1 MTTGRPCSSAGCA
14 PWKIRS
20 CPVFAM
26 GIHTADAIVLRRY
39 PYRETSVLVTC
50 LTDRF
55 GKIKGL
61 VKGLRVPVSRHRSA
75 MEPLT
80 LNRLV
85 FYDTRSSSLHL
96 ISQCDLLEA
105 FPSIQRE
112 LEVARVAASCIEVVD
127 AVLEPEE
134 PQADIFRLTR
144 DTLNRLAG
152 SVPSLPSVWIHFVV
166 RLLRLVGFH
175 PQLDECTGCSRQPTR
190 RGFWSVGQGGVV
202 CEACLHHDP
211 SAEPIEGDWVD
222 ELVGCGESDGPVWTL
237 QHGPMLVRRLNEF
250 LSWRVERPLKT
261 IRSAR

>member
-1 MTTGRPCSSAGCA
+1 MRRSCRGRSSSPRQPLGVMLGGIGCRTAPSWPDTSSTVCSIGSAMTTGRPCSSAGCA
-14 PWKIRS
+14 PWKTVSLSDVPARKFGIRNS
-20 CPVFAM
+20 EFGISLRIPHSAFPIEIM

-61 VKGLRVPVSRHRSA
+61 VKGLRVPVSSHRSA

-112 LEVARVAASCIEVVD
+112 LEGARAAASCIEGVD
-127 AVLEPEE
+127 AVL
-134 PQADIFRLTR
+134 A
-144 DTLNRLAG
+144 
-152 SVPSLPSVWIHFVV
+152 
-166 RLLRLVGFH
+166 
-175 PQLDECTGCSRQPTR
+175 
-190 RGFWSVGQGGVV
+190 
-202 CEACLHHDP
+202 
-211 SAEPIEGDWVD
+211 
-222 ELVGCGESDGPVWTL
+222 
-237 QHGPMLVRRLNEF
+237 
-250 LSWRVERPLKT
+250 
-261 IRSAR
+261 